1 MERKQPRIL
10 LYITT
15 LSILLQVELH
25 IVFLQSSG
33 DGWENLGDIEVEEVT
48 MGVAGSDDHGL
59 VDIVQ
64 SVGEHLQ
71 RFLVYNNLPSL
82 IAADLP
88 WQGKVV
94 RVAGV
99 IGTVPCG
106 AEHTVDRQGY
116 QSCRMYVKEQNQG
129 KERNIL

>member
-64 SVGEHLQ
+64 SVGEHL
-71 RFLVYNNLPSL
+71 
-82 IAADLP
+82 
-88 WQGKVV
+88 
-94 RVAGV
+94 
-99 IGTVPCG
+99 
-106 AEHTVDRQGY
+106 
-116 QSCRMYVKEQNQG
+116 
-129 KERNIL
+129 